1 MTPGIFCDIGW
12 FAGPIVSA
20 KITYATMIWSK
31 GMVGGYY
38 ISIISKNN

>member
-20 KITYATMIWSK
+20 KITN
-31 GMVGGYY
+31 V
-38 ISIISKNN
+38 KNYME

>member
-31 GMVGGYY
+31 GMVEGILYF
-38 ISIISKNN
+38 NNIKK

>member
-20 KITYATMIWSK
+20 KITYVTMMWSS
-31 GMVGGYY
+31 GYGRGDT
-38 ISIISKNN
+38 IFQ